1 MGFIG
6 ALFLFTEINTS
17 LTGISVM
24 TLYKRGT
31 QLDTAEESD
40 DVPYVEKKSAQ
51 EMGIA
56 NGRKDKGTKHKDVF
70 SFTHLQYHI
79 NLPNGDSKR
88 LLDNVSGYVF
98 PGSLTALM
106 GESGAGKVC
115 FLSLFITLSDCDF

>member
-1 MGFIG
+1 MLFFGL
-6 ALFLFTEINTS
+6 LFLFTEINTS

-31 QLDTAEESD
+31 KLDDAD
-40 DVPYVEKKSAQ
+40 DSNDGPYVEKQSAH
-51 EMGIA
+51 EMGIS

-70 SFTHLQYHI
+70 SFTHLRYHI
-79 NLPNGDSKR
+79 NLPNGDTKQ

-115 FLSLFITLSDCDF
+115 VSSIYFSVC